1 MNEDLFLFG
10 VFCGTLFLIVS
21 GGFLIICLIF

>member
-10 VFCGTLFLIVS
+10 VLLSALFLIVS
-21 GGFLIICLIF
+21 GGFLIICFIF